1 MDRDTTSMSDAALMM
16 AVARY
21 EEDAVREL
29 YRRHGRSVFGLANR
43 LLRDRAQ
50 AEEVLQDLFVRLWER
65 PERFDPAKGALKSF
79 LLRET
84 HSRCVDRL
92 RSDTA
97 RRRREDQDG
106 IEQERVRHADDI
118 EREVWE
124 LIRSERVKEALATL
138 SELEREAIM
147 LAYFGGYTYRD
158 VAVMLDVAE
167 GTIKSRIRAGL
178 HKLADRL
185 DAAGLGR

>member
-1 MDRDTTSMSDAALMM
+1 
-16 AVARY
+16 
-21 EEDAVREL
+21 
-29 YRRHGRSVFGLANR
+29 
-43 LLRDRAQ
+43 
-50 AEEVLQDLFVRLWER
+50 
-65 PERFDPAKGALKSF
+65 
-79 LLRET
+79 
-84 HSRCVDRL
+84 
-92 RSDTA
+92 
-97 RRRREDQDG
+97 
-106 IEQERVRHADDI
+106 VRHADDI

>member
-1 MDRDTTSMSDAALMM
+1 MERDAASMSDAALMM

-29 YRRHGRSVFGLANR
+29 YRRHGPSVFGLASR

-50 AEEVLQDLFVRLWER
+50 AEEVLQDLFVRIWQR
-65 PERFDPAKGALKSF
+65 PDRYDPAKGALKSF

-92 RSDTA
+92 RSDSA
-97 RRRREDQDG
+97 RRRREDRDVVD
-106 IEQERVRHADDI
+106 QERMRHGDDI

-124 LIRSERVKEALATL
+124 LIRSERVKEALAAL
-138 SELEREAIM
+138 APPEREAIT
-147 LAYFGGYTYRD
+147 LAYFGGYTYRE
-158 VAVMLDVAE
+158 VAAMLDEPE
-167 GTIKSRIRAGL
+167 GTIKGRIRAGL
-178 HKLADRL
+178 HKLADGL
-185 DAAGLGR
+185 EAAGLGR

>member
-1 MDRDTTSMSDAALMM
+1 MSDAALML

-97 RRRREDQDG
+97 RRRREEHDVLDR
-106 IEQERVRHADDI
+106 ERVRHADDI

-124 LIRSERVKEALATL
+124 LIRSERVKEALAAL

-147 LAYFGGYTYRD
+147 LAYFGGYTYRE
-158 VAVMLDVAE
+158 VAVMLDEPE

-185 DAAGLGR
+185 EAAGLGR